1 MVRRGHGAVEGMRRG
16 ETGGERH
23 HVQGGVVAVLGVEP
37 GERRG
42 LWTETGWK
50 SLCPTARGNGRS
62 VKEVWELEVDLG
74 GKGVVVKVIIGVI
87 LPLVGLE
94 IAGEGHDGLEMSGLR
109 EGWRVRRGR
118 GVGGS
123 GDGEEARGW
132 WWWMRRRRRRR
143 SG

>member
-1 MVRRGHGAVEGMRRG
+1 MVVRRGHGAVEGMRRG
-16 ETGGERH
+16 ETGGEGH
-23 HVQGGVVAVLGVEP
+23 HVQGGIVAVLGVEP

-94 IAGEGHDGLEMSGLR
+94 IAGEGHGGR
-109 EGWRVRRGR
+109 GGACGRRRGARR
-118 GVGGS
+118 GGRERRGG
-123 GDGEEARGW
+123 RG
-132 WWWMRRRRRRR
+132 
-143 SG
+143 